1 MEPRENELI
10 FYLENENPLEKWG
23 TWKRLHFSKEISS
36 FPWKNGNSLGN
47 GVAKL
52 ALKYMF

>member
-1 MEPRENELI
+1 MGPRENELI

-23 TWKRLHFSKEISS
+23 TSKRLHFSKEISS